1 MRPRQLLLPLAD
13 QILGHLHFLVFNKPP
28 GIFTQRLLSNLS
40 FSFFGVAAAT
50 VITFGVNTLAIRH
63 IGPIEYGKWTLI
75 AGIAELFVILPLCG
89 FPSSA
94 PRYLGA
100 RRHQAHHIVGT
111 SLTTVFLLSVLF
123 FSAYLLLESLLRPV
137 LNVPAPLY
145 NFAVLYGA
153 VLVFSQ
159 LFQSFLQGLE
169 RFKEL
174 AFLRIASALVFALV
188 IVRYL
193 FSADNSSFH
202 LLLWGNLAMLA
213 VLPLVGLLL
222 FRRDV
227 ARHDSRLLHE
237 LVHYGSLDLMTS
249 FVGFFSLGSI
259 DGLMINYFL
268 GEAAVGLYAAYYM
281 GFTIF
286 TGRII
291 QTFSQTLLP
300 MASSL
305 SSKRELT
312 RQALTM
318 ARKLSPL
325 ALVGNFTLIWL
336 LFQVYGDAF
345 PFDWKLAALM
355 AASTTLYGILRIFG
369 TIIASTGIPG
379 ARIGLAFS
387 LSSGVLNVGFNLLLI
402 PTFQLYGAVGSTIA
416 TSLVRMMLAAVVLK
430 RLP

>member
-1 MRPRQLLLPLAD
+1 
-13 QILGHLHFLVFNKPP
+13 
-28 GIFTQRLLSNLS
+28 
-40 FSFFGVAAAT
+40 
-50 VITFGVNTLAIRH
+50 
-63 IGPIEYGKWTLI
+63 
-75 AGIAELFVILPLCG
+75 
-89 FPSSA
+89 
-94 PRYLGA
+94 
-100 RRHQAHHIVGT
+100 
-111 SLTTVFLLSVLF
+111 
-123 FSAYLLLESLLRPV
+123 
-137 LNVPAPLY
+137 
-145 NFAVLYGA
+145 
-153 VLVFSQ
+153 
-159 LFQSFLQGLE
+159 
-169 RFKEL
+169 
-174 AFLRIASALVFALV
+174 
-188 IVRYL
+188 
-193 FSADNSSFH
+193 
-202 LLLWGNLAMLA
+202 MLA

-227 ARHDSRLLHE
+227 AKHDSRLLRE
-237 LVHYGSLDLMTS
+237 LVHYGSLDLMTT

-291 QTFSQTLLP
+291 QTFSQTFLP

-305 SSKRELT
+305 SSKRQLT

-318 ARKLSPL
+318 ARKLSAL
-325 ALVGNFTLIWL
+325 VLVGNFTLIWL
-336 LFQVYGDAF
+336 LFQVYGAAF

-387 LSSGVLNVGFNLLLI
+387 LSSAVLNVGFNLLLI
-402 PTFQLYGAVGSTIA
+402 PTFQLYGAAISTIA